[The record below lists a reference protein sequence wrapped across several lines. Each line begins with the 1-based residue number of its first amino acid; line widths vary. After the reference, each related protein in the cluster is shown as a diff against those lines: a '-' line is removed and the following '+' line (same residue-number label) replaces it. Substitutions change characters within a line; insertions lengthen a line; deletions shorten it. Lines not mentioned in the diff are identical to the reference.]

1 MSPTELEDKIANAK
15 RVDLHYQGP
24 LKTKYAIVEYWCQQ
38 GKPIKLASYH
48 VYGEELKSG
57 KPLICWNWLPSTNFT
72 VVEDGFD
79 SEEDANRRL
88 KELRRTR
95 SETNH

>member
-1 MSPTELEDKIANAK
+1 MSLTELEAKIANAK

-57 KPLICWNWLPSTNFT
+57 KPLICWNWLPSTNFN

-79 SEEDANRRL
+79 SEEGANRRL